1 MTWSMAWLFLALAA
15 CMHSAGFAVRGS
27 HVEVGAV
34 LAQSLRELYLP
45 TTYPQGGVA
54 TNDASKWIILSKDVD
69 SGEDPDKYASCFLAG
84 SSQFQQATGPER

>member
-34 LAQSLRELYLP
+34 LAQPLRELYLP

-54 TNDASKWIILSKDVD
+54 TNDASKWIKLSKD
-69 SGEDPDKYASCFLAG
+69 GWY
-84 SSQFQQATGPER
+84 